1 MTASSTEAPP
11 TTTAYVY
18 GVVARG
24 ALPGLESTGVA
35 DAPVRSI
42 DAGDIA
48 AIASLL
54 PTERLRV
61 RRRDLVGHLRV
72 LEEAFAATT
81 VVPCAFGM
89 VLPSEE
95 SVRTDFLE
103 PQQEHLR
110 ALLRRLDGF
119 AQMNVR
125 VEYDEDVVLREIVE
139 SDREIAQLRE
149 QTRALGD
156 AGYAQRIRLGEL
168 VAAAFE
174 ARRERDGAELLE
186 RFARRA
192 DEVAP
197 EPPEE
202 AVLKASFLVA
212 RKHLDA
218 FDAELDAAAREQ
230 APRVQIESIGPMP
243 PSAFVSIAEGRWGS

>member
-11 TTTAYVY
+11 TAPAYVY

-24 ALPGLESTGVA
+24 ALPELESRGVA
-35 DAPVRSI
+35 DASVRSI
-42 DAGDIA
+42 VAGEVA
-48 AIASLL
+48 AIVSPL
-54 PTERLRV
+54 PTEELRV

-103 PQQEHLR
+103 PQQDHLLE
-110 ALLRRLDGF
+110 LLRRLDGF
-119 AQMNVR
+119 VQMNVR
-125 VEYDEDVVLREIVE
+125 VEYDEDVVLREIVD

-149 QTRALGD
+149 QTRTLGD

-168 VAAAFE
+168 VAAALE
-174 ARRERDGAELLE
+174 ARRERDGAELLG

-197 EPPEE
+197 EQSDA

-212 RKHLDA
+212 RDGLEA

-230 APRVQIESIGPMP
+230 APRLQIESIGPLP
-243 PSAFVSIAEGRWGS
+243 PSSFVSVAEGRWES